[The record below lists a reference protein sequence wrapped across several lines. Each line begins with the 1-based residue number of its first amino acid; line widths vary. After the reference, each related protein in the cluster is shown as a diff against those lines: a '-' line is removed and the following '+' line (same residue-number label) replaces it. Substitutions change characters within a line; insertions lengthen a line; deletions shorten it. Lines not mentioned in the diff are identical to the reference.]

1 MKIQTNEA
9 LILNK
14 VEISHNTFKYS
25 DCLIN
30 MPLFNLTY
38 SNWIIDGNGKPLAK
52 TSKFQ
57 ADAKDYETTKAIVIF
72 DLTDNHLIRID
83 KMRVVNNI
91 MQKGSVIVFREVES
105 QMSHNPHAIL
115 NVFIYNSS
123 FFGNN
128 TSIEGPTSSI
138 FIQGTTPWLW
148 MRILHSKMM
157 NNFGVLT
164 NEVYGEWLKRF
175 EFFESNWG

>member
-1 MKIQTNEA
+1 MEIQTNEA

-30 MPLFNLTY
+30 MPLLNLTY
-38 SNWIIDGNGKPLAK
+38 SNWIIDGNGRPLTK

-57 ADAKDYETTKAIVIF
+57 EDAKDYETTEAIVIF

-105 QMSHNPHAIL
+105 EMSHNPHAIL
-115 NVFIYNSS
+115 NVLI
-123 FFGNN
+123 
-128 TSIEGPTSSI
+128 
-138 FIQGTTPWLW
+138 
-148 MRILHSKMM
+148 
-157 NNFGVLT
+157 
-164 NEVYGEWLKRF
+164 
-175 EFFESNWG
+175 